1 MLLLRLY
8 NREVTFLF
16 GYVTVNRA
24 NSNDPGVDN
33 YQKTLNIVH
42 KYVILF

>member
-1 MLLLRLY
+1 M
-8 NREVTFLF
+8 NF

-42 KYVILF
+42 KYVILFQSIFSKTSKFI